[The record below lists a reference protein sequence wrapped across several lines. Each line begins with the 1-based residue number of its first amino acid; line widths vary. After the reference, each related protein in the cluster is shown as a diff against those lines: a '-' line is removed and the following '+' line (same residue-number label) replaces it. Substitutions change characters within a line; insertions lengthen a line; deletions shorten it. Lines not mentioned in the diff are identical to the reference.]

1 MRISLFAPLI
11 SPQNDAAYL
20 KALARGAEERGFH
33 SIWLGEHVVLFD
45 EYDAQYPY
53 AEDGRIPIGGDR
65 GLLEPMTALSF
76 IAAHTQKI
84 RLGTGICLVPQRN
97 PVYTAKE
104 VAAVDYLSDGRVDF
118 GVGIGW
124 LKEEFSALDT
134 PFARRGDRCREYLE
148 VIANLWSQDV
158 SSYSGEFYQLPPC
171 RQYPKPVQQPGPP
184 IFFGGESNAALRRV
198 ADLGDGWYGYNV
210 SVAETRACLAR
221 LDEMLAAKS
230 RRRED
235 LEIAICPYSHKL
247 NQDIAARYRDAGV
260 DQLVLLI
267 VGRDIEELNRWLDRL
282 AADYL

>member
-45 EYDAQYPY
+45 DYDAQYPY
-53 AEDGRIPIGGDR
+53 AQDGRIPIGGDR

-76 IAAHTQKI
+76 IAAHTQRI

-104 VAAVDYLSDGRVDF
+104 VAAVDYLSGGRVDF

-124 LKEEFSALDT
+124 LKEEFDALDT
-134 PFARRGDRCREYLE
+134 PFARRGARCREYLE
-148 VIANLWSQDV
+148 VIASLWTQDV

-198 ADLGDGWYGYNV
+198 ADIGDGWYGYNV
-210 SVAETRACLAR
+210 AVEETKACLAR
-221 LDEMLAAKS
+221 LDDMLAANS

-247 NQDIAARYRDAGV
+247 NQDSAAQYQDCGV

-267 VGRDIEELNRWLDRL
+267 VGRDIDELNRWLDRY

>member
-1 MRISLFAPLI
+1 
-11 SPQNDAAYL
+11 
-20 KALARGAEERGFH
+20 
-33 SIWLGEHVVLFD
+33 
-45 EYDAQYPY
+45 
-53 AEDGRIPIGGDR
+53 
-65 GLLEPMTALSF
+65 
-76 IAAHTQKI
+76 
-84 RLGTGICLVPQRN
+84 VPQRN

-210 SVAETRACLAR
+210 SVDESRACLAR
-221 LDEMLAAKS
+221 LDDMLAAKS